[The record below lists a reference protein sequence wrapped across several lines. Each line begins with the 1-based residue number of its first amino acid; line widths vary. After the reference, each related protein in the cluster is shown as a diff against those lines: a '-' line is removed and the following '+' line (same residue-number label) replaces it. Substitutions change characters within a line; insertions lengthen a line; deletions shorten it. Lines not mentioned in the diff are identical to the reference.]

1 MVLLYSAMAK
11 KERIM
16 KRSQAEETACILT
29 GIWMAL
35 KLLTFIITPLLNM
48 MRWPLRLILLAA
60 LCFWL
65 YFIFLD
71 YTYQMSKRGS
81 RRK

>member
-1 MVLLYSAMAK
+1 MT
-11 KERIM
+11 RT
-16 KRSQAEETACILT
+16 QAEQTACILT
-29 GIWMAL
+29 GIWMIF

-60 LCFWL
+60 VCFWI
-65 YFIFLD
+65 YFIYLD